1 MPSNKVS
8 LAGRVRKMLV
18 LGRKSHGL
26 RGVQAIVLR
35 SASIVAISN
44 ARVVEAKAVALRK
57 VAHSRRVRRVVGASQ
72 RLPNPKLS
80 RRLRQKSPDF
90 RAFCCSHVVPPTRVY
105 GVLLML
111 SGP

>member
-8 LAGRVRKMLV
+8 LAGKVRKMLV
-18 LGRKSHGL
+18 LGRKSHGP

-44 ARVVEAKAVALRK
+44 AKVVGAKAVALRK
-57 VAHSRRVRRVVGASQ
+57 AVLSRRVGGASQ